1 MEIFKYILYIVLG
14 IVILLLMVVIH
25 EFGHYIAGKILKFK
39 IDEFSVGFGPKLLQ
53 KKKNGEVFT
62 LRLVPLGGYCAFTGE
77 DNADGTTIGK
87 KSDTPSENN
96 VDNTAEIQAT
106 AD

>member
-53 KKKNGEVFT
+53 KKKKKRRSLYVT
-62 LRLVPLGGYCAFTGE
+62 SRPARRLLCVYG
-77 DNADGTTIGK
+77 
-87 KSDTPSENN
+87 
-96 VDNTAEIQAT
+96 
-106 AD
+106 